1 MEQLIVKY
9 HRVSSIGQSLER
21 QRIATD
27 EYITTKYPNA
37 MIKVFEDEQS
47 GKNFNR
53 KNYLEMK
60 QFILEYKAINPNAE
74 IVIVIKE
81 LDRFGRDMK
90 MIKEEWQYWNKIN
103 VAINIVDNEM
113 LNTNGKSDLEK
124 DLISNIVF
132 ELLSYMAEKERLKNN
147 RRQREGYNAL
157 ERNEEGKLIGK
168 NGEVVGRK
176 KTTIDT
182 IPNDFKK
189 EYAKFKDGHYGKM
202 SNLKFAEMMGIKKT
216 TYYKYAKIIEGSK

>member
-37 MIKVFEDEQS
+37 ICKTYEDEQS

-60 QFILEYKAINPNAE
+60 QFILEYKAINPNTE
-74 IVIVIKE
+74 IIIVVKE
-81 LDRFGRDMK
+81 LDRFGRNMQ
-90 MIKEEWQYWNKIN
+90 MIKEEWDYWKKVKVYIN
-103 VAINIVDNEM
+103 VVDTEI
-113 LNTNGKSDLEK
+113 LNTNGKSDLETE
-124 DLISNIVF
+124 LIGNIVLD
-132 ELLSYMAEKERLKNN
+132 LLSYFAENERLKNN
-147 RRQREGYNAL
+147 RRQREGYDAL
-157 ERNEEGKLIGK
+157 EKNEEGKLIGK

-176 KTTIDT
+176 KTTVDT
-182 IPNDFKK
+182 IPTEFKK
-189 EYAKFKDGHYGKM
+189 EYEKFKNGDYGKM
-202 SNLKFAEMMGIKKT
+202 TNLKFAEMMGIKKT
-216 TYYKYAKIIEGSK
+216 TFYKYAKILEGK

>member
-1 MEQLIVKY
+1 MKQLIVKY
-9 HRVSSIGQSLER
+9 HRVSSVGQSIER

-37 MIKVFEDEQS
+37 ICKTYEDEQS

-74 IVIVIKE
+74 IIIVVKE
-81 LDRFGRDMK
+81 LDRFGRNMQ
-90 MIKEEWQYWNKIN
+90 MIKEEWDYWKKVKVYIN
-103 VAINIVDNEM
+103 VVDTEI
-113 LNTNGKSDLEK
+113 LNTNGKSDLETE
-124 DLISNIVF
+124 LIGNIVLD
-132 ELLSYMAEKERLKNN
+132 LLSYFAENERLKNN
-147 RRQREGYNAL
+147 RRQREGYDAL
-157 ERNEEGKLIGK
+157 KKNEEGKLIGK
-168 NGEVVGRK
+168 NGEVVGRR

-189 EYAKFKDGHYGKM
+189 EYEKFKNGDYGKM
-202 SNLKFAEMMGIKKT
+202 TNLKFAEMMGIKKT
-216 TYYKYAKIIEGSK
+216 TFYKYAKIMEGK

>member
-37 MIKVFEDEQS
+37 MVKVFEDEQS

-74 IVIVIKE
+74 IIIVVKE
-81 LDRFGRDMK
+81 LDRFGRNMQ
-90 MIKEEWQYWNKIN
+90 MIKEEWDYWKKVKVYIN
-103 VAINIVDNEM
+103 VVDTEI
-113 LNTNGKSDLEK
+113 LNTNGKSDLETE
-124 DLISNIVF
+124 LIGNIVLD
-132 ELLSYMAEKERLKNN
+132 LLSYFAENERLKNN
-147 RRQREGYNAL
+147 RRQREGYDAL
-157 ERNEEGKLIGK
+157 EKNEEGKLIGK
-168 NGEVVGRK
+168 NGEVVGRR

-189 EYAKFKDGHYGKM
+189 EYEKFKNGDYGKM
-202 SNLKFAEMMGIKKT
+202 TNLKFAEMMGIKKT
-216 TYYKYAKIIEGSK
+216 TFYKYAKIMEGK

>member
-37 MIKVFEDEQS
+37 ICKTYEDEQS

-74 IVIVIKE
+74 IIIVVKE
-81 LDRFGRDMK
+81 LDRFGRNMQ
-90 MIKEEWQYWNKIN
+90 MIKEEWDYWKKVKVYIN
-103 VAINIVDNEM
+103 VVDTEI
-113 LNTNGKSDLEK
+113 LNTNGKSDLETE
-124 DLISNIVF
+124 LIGNIVLD
-132 ELLSYMAEKERLKNN
+132 LLSYFAENERLKNN
-147 RRQREGYNAL
+147 RRQREGYDAL
-157 ERNEEGKLIGK
+157 EKNEEGKLIGK
-168 NGEVVGRK
+168 NGEVVGRR

-182 IPNDFKK
+182 IPTEFKK
-189 EYAKFKDGHYGKM
+189 EYEKFKNGDYGKM
-202 SNLKFAEMMGIKKT
+202 TNLKFAEMMGIKKT
-216 TYYKYAKIIEGSK
+216 TFYKYAKILEGK

>member
-37 MIKVFEDEQS
+37 ICKTYEDEQS

-74 IVIVIKE
+74 IIIVVKE
-81 LDRFGRDMK
+81 LDRFGRNMQ
-90 MIKEEWQYWNKIN
+90 MIKEEWDYWKKVKVYIN
-103 VAINIVDNEM
+103 VVDTEI
-113 LNTNGKSDLEK
+113 LNTNGKSDLETE
-124 DLISNIVF
+124 LIGNIVLD
-132 ELLSYMAEKERLKNN
+132 LLSYFAENERLKNN
-147 RRQREGYNAL
+147 RRQREGYDAL
-157 ERNEEGKLIGK
+157 EKNEEGKLIGK
-168 NGEVVGRK
+168 NGEVVGRR

-189 EYAKFKDGHYGKM
+189 EYEKFKNGDYGKM
-202 SNLKFAEMMGIKKT
+202 TNLKFAEMMGIKKT
-216 TYYKYAKIIEGSK
+216 TFYKYAKIMEGK

>member
-1 MEQLIVKY
+1 MEQLIIKY

-37 MIKVFEDEQS
+37 ICKTYEDEQS

-74 IVIVIKE
+74 IIIVVKE
-81 LDRFGRDMK
+81 LDRFGRNMQ
-90 MIKEEWQYWNKIN
+90 MIKEEWDYWKKVKVYIN
-103 VAINIVDNEM
+103 VVDTEI
-113 LNTNGKSDLEK
+113 LNTNGKSDLETE
-124 DLISNIVF
+124 LIGNIVLD
-132 ELLSYMAEKERLKNN
+132 LLSYFAENERLKNN
-147 RRQREGYNAL
+147 RRQREGYDAL
-157 ERNEEGKLIGK
+157 KKNEEGKLIGK
-168 NGEVVGRK
+168 NGEVVGRR

-189 EYAKFKDGHYGKM
+189 EYEKFKNGDYGKM
-202 SNLKFAEMMGIKKT
+202 TNLKFAEMMGIKKT
-216 TYYKYAKIIEGSK
+216 TFYKYVKILEGK

>member
-1 MEQLIVKY
+1 MEQLIIKY

-37 MIKVFEDEQS
+37 ICKTYEDEQS

-60 QFILEYKAINPNAE
+60 QFILEYKAINPNTE
-74 IVIVIKE
+74 IIIVVKE
-81 LDRFGRDMK
+81 LDRFGRNMQ
-90 MIKEEWQYWNKIN
+90 MIKEEWDYWKKVKVYIN
-103 VAINIVDNEM
+103 VVDTEI
-113 LNTNGKSDLEK
+113 LNTNGKSDLETE
-124 DLISNIVF
+124 LIGNIVLD
-132 ELLSYMAEKERLKNN
+132 LLSYFAENERLKNN
-147 RRQREGYNAL
+147 RRQREGYDAL
-157 ERNEEGKLIGK
+157 EKNEEGKLIGK

-182 IPNDFKK
+182 IPTEFKK
-189 EYAKFKDGHYGKM
+189 EYEKFKNGDYGKM
-202 SNLKFAEMMGIKKT
+202 TNLKFAEMMGIKKT
-216 TYYKYAKIIEGSK
+216 TFYKYAKILEGK

>member
-37 MIKVFEDEQS
+37 MVKVFEDEQS

-60 QFILEYKAINPNAE
+60 QFILEYKAINPNTE
-74 IVIVIKE
+74 IIIVVKE
-81 LDRFGRDMK
+81 LDRFGRNMQ
-90 MIKEEWQYWNKIN
+90 MIKEEWDYWKKVKVYIN
-103 VAINIVDNEM
+103 VVDTEI
-113 LNTNGKSDLEK
+113 LNTNGKSDLETE
-124 DLISNIVF
+124 LIGNIVLD
-132 ELLSYMAEKERLKNN
+132 LLSYFAENERLKNN
-147 RRQREGYNAL
+147 RRQREGYDAL
-157 ERNEEGKLIGK
+157 EKNEEGKLIGK
-168 NGEVVGRK
+168 NGEVVGRR

-189 EYAKFKDGHYGKM
+189 EYEKFKNGDYGKM
-202 SNLKFAEMMGIKKT
+202 TNLKFAEMMGIKKT
-216 TYYKYAKIIEGSK
+216 TFYKYAKIMEGK

>member
-37 MIKVFEDEQS
+37 ICKTYEDEQS

-60 QFILEYKAINPNAE
+60 QFILEYKAINPNTE
-74 IVIVIKE
+74 IIIVVKE
-81 LDRFGRDMK
+81 LDRFGRNMQ
-90 MIKEEWQYWNKIN
+90 MIKEEWDYWKKVKVYIN
-103 VAINIVDNEM
+103 VVDTEI
-113 LNTNGKSDLEK
+113 LNTNGKSDLETE
-124 DLISNIVF
+124 LIGNIVLD
-132 ELLSYMAEKERLKNN
+132 LLSYFAENERLKNN
-147 RRQREGYNAL
+147 RRQREGYDAL
-157 ERNEEGKLIGK
+157 EKNEEGKLIGK

-182 IPNDFKK
+182 IPTEFKK
-189 EYAKFKDGHYGKM
+189 EYEKFKNGDYGKM
-202 SNLKFAEMMGIKKT
+202 TNLKFAEMMGIKKT
-216 TYYKYAKIIEGSK
+216 TFYKYAKILEGK

>member
-37 MIKVFEDEQS
+37 ICKTYEDEQS

-74 IVIVIKE
+74 IIIVVKE
-81 LDRFGRDMK
+81 LDRFGRNMQ
-90 MIKEEWQYWNKIN
+90 MIKEEWDYWKKVKVYIN
-103 VAINIVDNEM
+103 VVDTEI
-113 LNTNGKSDLEK
+113 LNTNGKSDLETE
-124 DLISNIVF
+124 LIGNIVLD
-132 ELLSYMAEKERLKNN
+132 LLSYFAENERLKNN
-147 RRQREGYNAL
+147 RRQREGYDAL
-157 ERNEEGKLIGK
+157 EKNEEGKLIGK

-189 EYAKFKDGHYGKM
+189 EYEKFKNGDYGKM
-202 SNLKFAEMMGIKKT
+202 TNLKFAEMMGIKKT
-216 TYYKYAKIIEGSK
+216 TFYKYAKIMEGK

>member
-37 MIKVFEDEQS
+37 MVKVFEDEQS

-74 IVIVIKE
+74 IIIVVKE
-81 LDRFGRDMK
+81 LDRFGRNMQ
-90 MIKEEWQYWNKIN
+90 MIKEEWDYWKKVKVYIN
-103 VAINIVDNEM
+103 VVDTEI
-113 LNTNGKSDLEK
+113 LNTNGKSDLETE
-124 DLISNIVF
+124 LIGNIVLD
-132 ELLSYMAEKERLKNN
+132 LLSYFAENERLKNN
-147 RRQREGYNAL
+147 RRQREGYDAL
-157 ERNEEGKLIGK
+157 EKNEEGKLIGK
-168 NGEVVGRK
+168 NGEVVGRR

-189 EYAKFKDGHYGKM
+189 EYEKFKNGDYGKM
-202 SNLKFAEMMGIKKT
+202 TNLKFAEMMGIKKT
-216 TYYKYAKIIEGSK
+216 TFYKYAKILEGK

>member
-37 MIKVFEDEQS
+37 MVKVFEDEQS

-60 QFILEYKAINPNAE
+60 QFILEYKAINPNTE
-74 IVIVIKE
+74 IIIVVKE
-81 LDRFGRDMK
+81 LDRFGRNMQ
-90 MIKEEWQYWNKIN
+90 MIKEEWDYWKKVKVYIN
-103 VAINIVDNEM
+103 VVDTEI
-113 LNTNGKSDLEK
+113 LNTNGKSDLETE
-124 DLISNIVF
+124 LIGNIVLD
-132 ELLSYMAEKERLKNN
+132 LLSYFAENERLKNN
-147 RRQREGYNAL
+147 RRQREGYDAL
-157 ERNEEGKLIGK
+157 EKNEEGKLIGK

-176 KTTIDT
+176 KTTVDT
-182 IPNDFKK
+182 IPTEFKK
-189 EYAKFKDGHYGKM
+189 EYEKFKNGDYGKM
-202 SNLKFAEMMGIKKT
+202 TNLKFAEMMGIKKT
-216 TYYKYAKIIEGSK
+216 TFYKYAKIMEGK

>member
-1 MEQLIVKY
+1 MEQLIIKY

-37 MIKVFEDEQS
+37 ICKTYEDEQS

-74 IVIVIKE
+74 IIIVVKE
-81 LDRFGRDMK
+81 LDRFGRNMQ
-90 MIKEEWQYWNKIN
+90 MIKEEWDYWKKVKVYIN
-103 VAINIVDNEM
+103 VVDTEI
-113 LNTNGKSDLEK
+113 LNTNGKSDLETE
-124 DLISNIVF
+124 LIGNIVLD
-132 ELLSYMAEKERLKNN
+132 LLSYFAENERLKNN
-147 RRQREGYNAL
+147 RRQREGYDAL
-157 ERNEEGKLIGK
+157 EKNEEGKLIGK
-168 NGEVVGRK
+168 NGEVVGRR

-182 IPNDFKK
+182 IPTEFKK
-189 EYAKFKDGHYGKM
+189 EYEKFKNGDYGKM
-202 SNLKFAEMMGIKKT
+202 TNLKFAEMMGIKKT
-216 TYYKYAKIIEGSK
+216 TFYKYVKILEGK

>member
-37 MIKVFEDEQS
+37 MVKVFEDEQS

-60 QFILEYKAINPNAE
+60 QFILEYKAINPNTE
-74 IVIVIKE
+74 IIIVVKE
-81 LDRFGRDMK
+81 LDRFGRNMQ
-90 MIKEEWQYWNKIN
+90 MIKEEWDYWKKVKVYIN
-103 VAINIVDNEM
+103 VVDTEI
-113 LNTNGKSDLEK
+113 LNTNGKSDLETE
-124 DLISNIVF
+124 LIGNIVLD
-132 ELLSYMAEKERLKNN
+132 LLSYFAENERLKNN
-147 RRQREGYNAL
+147 RRQREGYDAL
-157 ERNEEGKLIGK
+157 EKNEEGKLIGK
-168 NGEVVGRK
+168 NGEVVGRR

-189 EYAKFKDGHYGKM
+189 EYEKFKNGDYGKM
-202 SNLKFAEMMGIKKT
+202 TNLKFAEMMGIKKT
-216 TYYKYAKIIEGSK
+216 TFYKYVKILEGK

>member
-1 MEQLIVKY
+1 MKQLIVKY
-9 HRVSSIGQSLER
+9 HRVSSVGQSIER

-37 MIKVFEDEQS
+37 ICKTYEDEQS

-74 IVIVIKE
+74 IIIVVKE
-81 LDRFGRDMK
+81 LDRFGRNMQ
-90 MIKEEWQYWNKIN
+90 MIKEEWDYWKKVKVYIN
-103 VAINIVDNEM
+103 VVDTEI
-113 LNTNGKSDLEK
+113 LNTNGKSDLETE
-124 DLISNIVF
+124 LIGNIVLD
-132 ELLSYMAEKERLKNN
+132 LLSYFAENERLKNN
-147 RRQREGYNAL
+147 RRQREGYDAL
-157 ERNEEGKLIGK
+157 EKNEEGKLIGK
-168 NGEVVGRK
+168 NGEVVGRR

-189 EYAKFKDGHYGKM
+189 EYEKFKNGDYGKM
-202 SNLKFAEMMGIKKT
+202 TNLKFAEMMGIKKT
-216 TYYKYAKIIEGSK
+216 TFYKYAKIMEGK

>member
-9 HRVSSIGQSLER
+9 HRVSSVGQSIER

-27 EYITTKYPNA
+27 EYIANKYPNA
-37 MIKVFEDEQS
+37 ICKTYEDEQS

-74 IVIVIKE
+74 IIIVVKE
-81 LDRFGRDMK
+81 LDRFGRNMQ
-90 MIKEEWQYWNKIN
+90 MIKEEWDYWKKVKVYIN
-103 VAINIVDNEM
+103 VVDTEI
-113 LNTNGKSDLEK
+113 LNTNGKSDLETE
-124 DLISNIVF
+124 LIGNIVLD
-132 ELLSYMAEKERLKNN
+132 LLSYFAENERLKNN
-147 RRQREGYNAL
+147 RRQREGYDAL
-157 ERNEEGKLIGK
+157 EKNEEGKLIGK
-168 NGEVVGRK
+168 NGEVVGRR

-189 EYAKFKDGHYGKM
+189 EYEKFKNGDYGKM
-202 SNLKFAEMMGIKKT
+202 TNLKFAEMMGIKKT
-216 TYYKYAKIIEGSK
+216 TFYKYAKIMEGK

>member
-37 MIKVFEDEQS
+37 ICKTYEDEQS

-74 IVIVIKE
+74 IIIVVKE
-81 LDRFGRDMK
+81 LDRFGRNMQ
-90 MIKEEWQYWNKIN
+90 MIKEEWDYWKKVKVYIN
-103 VAINIVDNEM
+103 VVDTEI
-113 LNTNGKSDLEK
+113 LNTNGKSDLETE
-124 DLISNIVF
+124 LIGNIVLD
-132 ELLSYMAEKERLKNN
+132 LLSYFAENERLKNN
-147 RRQREGYNAL
+147 RRQREGYDAL
-157 ERNEEGKLIGK
+157 EKNEEGKLIGK
-168 NGEVVGRK
+168 NGEVVGRR

-182 IPNDFKK
+182 IPNEIQKW
-189 EYAKFKDGHYGKM
+189 G
-202 SNLKFAEMMGIKKT
+202 LW
-216 TYYKYAKIIEGSK
+216 

>member
-1 MEQLIVKY
+1 MEQLIIKY

-37 MIKVFEDEQS
+37 ICKTYEDEQS

-74 IVIVIKE
+74 IIIVVKE
-81 LDRFGRDMK
+81 LDRFGRNMQ
-90 MIKEEWQYWNKIN
+90 MIKEEWDYWKKVKVYIN
-103 VAINIVDNEM
+103 VVDTEI
-113 LNTNGKSDLEK
+113 LNTNGKSDLETE
-124 DLISNIVF
+124 LIGNIVLD
-132 ELLSYMAEKERLKNN
+132 LLSYFAENERLKNN
-147 RRQREGYNAL
+147 RRQREGYDAL
-157 ERNEEGKLIGK
+157 KKNEEGKLIGK
-168 NGEVVGRK
+168 NGEVVGRR

-182 IPNDFKK
+182 IPTEFKK
-189 EYAKFKDGHYGKM
+189 EYEKFKNGDYGKM
-202 SNLKFAEMMGIKKT
+202 TNLKFAEMMGIKKT
-216 TYYKYAKIIEGSK
+216 TFYKYVKILEGK

>member
-37 MIKVFEDEQS
+37 MVKVFEDEQS

-60 QFILEYKAINPNAE
+60 QFILEYKAINPNTE
-74 IVIVIKE
+74 IIIVVKE
-81 LDRFGRDMK
+81 LDRFGRNMQ
-90 MIKEEWQYWNKIN
+90 MIKEEWDYWKKVKVYIN
-103 VAINIVDNEM
+103 VVDTEI
-113 LNTNGKSDLEK
+113 LNTNGKSDLETE
-124 DLISNIVF
+124 LIGNIVLD
-132 ELLSYMAEKERLKNN
+132 LLSYFAENERLKNN
-147 RRQREGYNAL
+147 RRQREGYDAL
-157 ERNEEGKLIGK
+157 EKNEEGKLIGK
-168 NGEVVGRK
+168 NGEVVGRR

-182 IPNDFKK
+182 IPTEFKK
-189 EYAKFKDGHYGKM
+189 EYEKFKNGDYGKM
-202 SNLKFAEMMGIKKT
+202 TNLKFAEMMGIKKT
-216 TYYKYAKIIEGSK
+216 TFYKYAKIMEGK